1 MWNELIK
8 IRDNIKNEDIVN
20 LACILLSQMNTAG
33 VIDMIKE
40 EVKRFIL
47 QNKIKEK

>member
-1 MWNELIK
+1 MWNELNK
-8 IRDNIKNEDIVN
+8 IRDNTKNEDIVN
-20 LACILLSQMNTAG
+20 TACILLLQMNTAG
-33 VIDMIKE
+33 GIDMIKE